1 LLIPV
6 TGADQTQTHSLW
18 LTFLAS
24 LGFAFLGLGMLTH
37 SAARRAESTI
47 HH

>member
-1 LLIPV
+1 V
-6 TGADQTQTHSLW
+6 TGADQTQTHSLL

-37 SAARRAESTI
+37 SAARRAENAVR
-47 HH
+47 H